1 MILGVNKSINR
12 VLPFTDMERSAPI
25 ERKSFPCG
33 LGIDRTENFLY
44 GRSMNH
50 SKTMISSF
58 LESEHVRLQ
67 QLEDAIRSGGRVAP
81 AKCWLTE
88 SNETKNSKTYTYVR
102 LVIEKESGKITSPSL
117 GRPGSSRHREW
128 QAAIAR
134 REALTEIALQAT
146 MLRELIQR
154 QENKQGLIDK
164 ALQLGSIESSTCQQ
178 RSKGDVCN
186 RDTPSDL

>member
-1 MILGVNKSINR
+1 
-12 VLPFTDMERSAPI
+12 
-25 ERKSFPCG
+25 
-33 LGIDRTENFLY
+33 
-44 GRSMNH
+44 
-50 SKTMISSF
+50 MISSF
-58 LESEHVRLQ
+58 LESEQVRLQ
-67 QLEDAIRSGGRVAP
+67 QLEDAIRSSGRVAP

-88 SNETKNSKTYTYVR
+88 SNETKNSKTYTYIR
-102 LVIEKESGKITSPSL
+102 LVTEKENGKITSPSL

-164 ALQLGSIESSTCQQ
+164 ALQLDSIESSTCQQ

-186 RDTPSDL
+186 RDTPPDL